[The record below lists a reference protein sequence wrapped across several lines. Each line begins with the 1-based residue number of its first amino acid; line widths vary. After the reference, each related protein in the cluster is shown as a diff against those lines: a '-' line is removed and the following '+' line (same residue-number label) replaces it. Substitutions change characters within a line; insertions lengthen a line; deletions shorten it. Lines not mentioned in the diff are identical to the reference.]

1 MASVQA
7 FNSVMDEFL
16 TELKETFPEEKKLK
30 VYYNSFLSLKKVNP
44 RKILELFMKNAA
56 PHGALITSR
65 DERLFTENE
74 DIISDVQLSKLWNN
88 DLDDDTKNAIWQ
100 YLNTLYVLGTTI
112 SSLPS
117 NLLSTIEGV
126 AEQCAS
132 QMSDGDMQNIESG
145 DKPDIGALFA
155 GMQNMLGGMMQQQ
168 SQPKQVERPK
178 SSRKKK

>member
-16 TELKETFPEEKKLK
+16 SELKETFPEEKKLK

-44 RKILELFMKNAA
+44 RKILELFMKNAT
-56 PHGALITSR
+56 PHGSLITTR

-74 DIISDVQLSKLWNN
+74 DIIPDVQLSKLWNSE
-88 DLDDDTKNAIWQ
+88 LDDETKNAIWQ

-132 QMSDGDMQNIESG
+132 QMSEDDMQNVGSG
-145 DKPDIGALFA
+145 DKPDMGALFA
-155 GMQNMLGGMMQQQ
+155 GMQNMLGGMMQQNK
-168 SQPKQVERPK
+168 PKQVDRPK
-178 SSRKKK
+178 SSQKKK